1 MKKILLLLALVMM
14 SGAVNA
20 KIDRLYANFQ
30 TVGNGNISWDSEN
43 KKFTITGD
51 ENYKGGNNTYQMF
64 AFDAGSLSNY
74 KKIHIN
80 ITNCSKTR
88 VLFMNGST
96 TVYTWGFSFNGVKD
110 KNISE
115 IGMTADQIS
124 SITSIRI
131 GGPATGGSLV
141 ETPIEIEIDP
151 AEVYLETAEYEC
163 MEISTTLDE
172 DATVT
177 SPFQWY
183 TSTNG
188 EAKIEI
194 TSGNL
199 TKQFNTAGQKE
210 ILSRVTANLGWG
222 NGFIDITGYDL
233 FSVNIDEFSNDKDD
247 QVRLLQATGEKAT
260 TNFDISVTKAG
271 STTTSLATLT
281 TPWIS
286 GIWTKQYTNNSQSV
300 TSFVFSKHF
309 ASASTTPFNI
319 AASTSSDVNYDRTF
333 AKDRKSTVCLPFAL
347 TAEEVDAA
355 GKFYELKDYDGATL
369 TFKLVTTTEAYKPY
383 LFEAKETGTPF
394 STLSDKSIVASSG
407 AETSYTT
414 TENSGYTATFNGV
427 LAHQSVNGYYGW
439 NSADGVFKKATSDK
453 VTIDAF
459 RAYITVSGTAS
470 ARSLNAFFSDE
481 ETTGI
486 QSVNTVQE
494 KNNMIYNMAGQRVS
508 ANHKG
513 LVIKGGKKFFL
524 K

>member
-1 MKKILLLLALVMM
+1 MKKILLLLVLVMM

-20 KIDRLYANFQ
+20 KTDKFACNQTLQTSYSWTGSNNEVKLFDNLSSVDKAKYKNLHVKISNKSNVKYVQVRIMCAGNYGTASWHKDFYTSTDIAIDFTEQ
-30 TVGNGNISWDSEN
+30 TY
-43 KKFTITGD
+43 KD
-51 ENYKGGNNTYQMF
+51 ENGDATDRILSDISRIYLKAYSNDASAEASYNINANDIYLETDPYEYMGITTTINSSSDKDTPFAWTATGTLSTINNNLGKTNSGTIFGYPNNNDLTHG
-64 AFDAGSLSNY
+64 AFDVTGYDKVRVTLGADVSDSYNKSIRLLKGDDGSN
-74 KKIHIN
+74 
-80 ITNCSKTR
+80 
-88 VLFMNGST
+88 VEFST
-96 TVYTWGFSFNGVKD
+96 TVGT
-110 KNISE
+110 
-115 IGMTADQIS
+115 T
-124 SITSIRI
+124 
-131 GGPATGGSLV
+131 
-141 ETPIEIEIDP
+141 
-151 AEVYLETAEYEC
+151 VYEKAL
-163 MEISTTLDE
+163 S
-172 DATVT
+172 
-177 SPFQWY
+177 
-183 TSTNG
+183 
-188 EAKIEI
+188 
-194 TSGNL
+194 L
-199 TKQFNTAGQKE
+199 TKCVSIKAGAGAGNCQNVSTVNFIKDFAATSNTA
-210 ILSRVTANLGWG
+210 
-222 NGFIDITGYDL
+222 
-233 FSVNIDEFSNDKDD
+233 
-247 QVRLLQATGEKAT
+247 
-260 TNFDISVTKAG
+260 
-271 STTTSLATLT
+271 
-281 TPWIS
+281 
-286 GIWTKQYTNNSQSV
+286 
-300 TSFVFSKHF
+300 
-309 ASASTTPFNI
+309 FNI

-394 STLSDKSIVASSG
+394 STLSDKAIVASSG

-414 TENSGYTATFNGV
+414 DENSGYTATFNGV

-513 LVIKGGKKFFL
+513 LVIKGGKKVFL